1 MDPEGGKQP
10 IVYEESKYAVCA
22 NGEIYNF
29 RMLQEKYG
37 LTAAQTGSDSEV
49 LLQLYRHIG
58 PEFVKELNGIFG
70 FVCVGN
76 DGSDIIA
83 ARDHCG
89 IKPLYIGKG
98 KGGCTW
104 FASELKAI
112 HDQCDSIEEFP
123 AGQQLYRS

>member
-10 IVYEESKYAVCA
+10 IVYEDSKYSVCA

-29 RMLQEKYG
+29 ACFRKSMASLLPRQV
-37 LTAAQTGSDSEV
+37 QTLKCSFSCTDTF
-49 LLQLYRHIG
+49 G
-58 PEFVKELNGIFG
+58 PDFVKELNGIFG

-98 KGGCTW
+98 KGWLHLVC
-104 FASELKAI
+104 F
-112 HDQCDSIEEFP
+112 
-123 AGQQLYRS
+123 